1 MRAPQVIAVVSLI
14 GMLLVVGVRGYATVG
29 DPVSVTILLVLA
41 AAFVGSTVWV
51 GIRWWRRRPPTR

>member
-29 DPVSVTILLVLA
+29 DPVAVTILLVLA
-41 AAFVGSTVWV
+41 AAFVGSTLWV
-51 GIRWWRRRPPTR
+51 GIRWWRRRPPAR